1 MSKINIGGLFMNKN
15 FLKASSKNRIGKTLF
30 YIFEFSALAIFTI
43 QFIIAI
49 IAGATSGSF
58 GIFVESFVSAFIY
71 TLIIFAL
78 GKIIDLLACKQYDD
92 ADETEKEE
100 PKENKEE
107 N

>member
-30 YIFEFSALAIFTI
+30 YIFEFSALAIFAI
-43 QFIIAI
+43 QFILSI
-49 IAGATSGSF
+49 IAGARAGF
-58 GIFVESFVSAFIY
+58 GIFIESFVSAFVY

-78 GKIIDLLACKQYDD
+78 GKIIDLLSCKQYDD
-92 ADETEKEE
+92 IEEAEKEST
-100 PKENKEE
+100 KENKEE